1 MKVIKIPYDDTVEC
15 TVHDIQDRID
25 DSIAASGRVLD
36 AIKDLIDIEWAEIVL
51 TVISTK
57 RTNLR
62 DFVLIVDEVG
72 KGKAAGGF
80 DLQHHFQRLLR
91 GPGQGAAGIGNE
103 DHPVVSF
110 ILDRLGIAAKGQ
122 RTAVITADVQNG
134 ISVFFVNNGV
144 KLRRHGG
151 QINV

>member
-72 KGKAAGGF
+72 KLKDGWE
-80 DLQHHFQRLLR
+80 QR
-91 GPGQGAAGIGNE
+91 
-103 DHPVVSF
+103 
-110 ILDRLGIAAKGQ
+110 
-122 RTAVITADVQNG
+122 
-134 ISVFFVNNGV
+134 
-144 KLRRHGG
+144 
-151 QINV
+151 INVRASQFYLGTLHGDPIVGDVVLCAREWTEEFGECDLAGLTDYEEEVLKFHLL